1 MPVANRGWTNF
12 ENAATALEVDIRF
25 GNDLVAKESS
35 VTGSKYEELWQFL
48 NKEHEFLR
56 DNES

>member
-25 GNDLVAKESS
+25 GNDL
-35 VTGSKYEELWQFL
+35 WQRKALIGL
-48 NKEHEFLR
+48 NTWL
-56 DNES
+56 